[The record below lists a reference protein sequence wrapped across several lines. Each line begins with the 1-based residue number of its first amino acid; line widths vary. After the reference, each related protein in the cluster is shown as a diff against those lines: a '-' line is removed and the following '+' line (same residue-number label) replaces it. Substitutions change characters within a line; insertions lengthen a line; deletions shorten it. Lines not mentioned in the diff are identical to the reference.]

1 MFSTILSTT
10 LLGLK
15 RVWDWAKPHLFQ
27 MLITAVVTYCLLTL
41 FRGGKADLTTQIS
54 KMQEINDAQIKRIV
68 EAQETQRRAHEENLK
83 RLETELNEIQQRHDA
98 AIKALEQQKQKD
110 TAKLIQVY
118 GGDPKGMAQQVST
131 ATGIPVYNGK

>member
-1 MFSTILSTT
+1 MFSTILSTA

-15 RVWDWAKPHLFQ
+15 SVWAWVKPHLFQ
-27 MLITAVVTYCLLTL
+27 MLITAVVTYFLLIL
-41 FRGGKADLTTQIS
+41 FRGGKTDLTTQIS
-54 KMQEINDAQIKRIV
+54 KMQETNDAQIKRI
-68 EAQETQRRAHEENLK
+68 EQAQETQRREHEENLK
-83 RLETELNEIQQRHDA
+83 RLETELSEIQQRHDA